1 MAYDIRF
8 KNNGFIVF
16 QSGLITI
23 DEINEANG
31 FIHGH
36 ENFDSHRYQII
47 HLLDADFS
55 EIIQDTSEEPAG
67 MDCAG
72 SLTHKKVNV
81 AFVVQEPNAVDYCKQ
96 YISHSKDMRSP
107 WGFELFADMKDALK
121 WTDT

>member
-8 KNNGFIVF
+8 KNNGFVVF

-23 DEINEANG
+23 DEIEEVNN

-36 ENFDSHRYQII
+36 ENFDSHRYQIM

-55 EIIQDTSEEPAG
+55 EIILDTSEEPAA
-67 MDCAG
+67 MDWAG
-72 SLTHKKVNV
+72 SLTQRKVKV

-96 YISHSKDMRSP
+96 YISHSKDMESP
-107 WGFELFADMKDALK
+107 WDFELFADMKGALK
-121 WTDT
+121 WVGT